1 MVEGNR
7 KSCDQA
13 SRSDNRLHMIQFCG
27 IYYNYVCML
36 INLCQMVKN
45 LVHTNSSAAKVGPPL
60 LGGLY
65 HFLTG
70 TRDNCDSEAKSMR
83 EKFLEPEETPLVK
96 VAGRHQKKKV
106 K

>member
-36 INLCQMVKN
+36 INLCQMVQMKFSESNKNVTVKN
-45 LVHTNSSAAKVGPPL
+45 LVHTWPVLPPR
-60 LGGLY
+60 LG
-65 HFLTG
+65 HQFW
-70 TRDNCDSEAKSMR
+70 
-83 EKFLEPEETPLVK
+83 
-96 VAGRHQKKKV
+96 VAFTTS
-106 K
+106 